1 MAFQIKRVYS
11 EVAKSD
17 GYRVLVDRL
26 WPRGMTKEH
35 ADVDLWLKELSP
47 STALR
52 KWFNHEPEKWN
63 GFLKKYKTE
72 LHESGAMDQLLALQ
86 EKHAKI
92 TLLYGAK
99 DEIHNNAVAL
109 LEFLKK

>member
-11 EVAKSD
+11 DIAKTD

-35 ADVDLWLKELSP
+35 ADIDVWLKELSP

-63 GFLKKYKTE
+63 GFLRKYQAE
-72 LHESGAMDQLLALQ
+72 LHHSGAMDQLLSLK

-99 DEIHNNAVAL
+99 DETHNNAVAL
-109 LEFLKK
+109 LEFLQ